1 MNSNFCNNNSQ
12 TYPMPDKNSF
22 SQNDENS
29 INKPLYP
36 LKKDFSKNFNYTNT
50 KYFHFIYFR
59 QF

>member
-1 MNSNFCNNNSQ
+1 
-12 TYPMPDKNSF
+12 MPDKNSF